1 MNKKNILINALV
13 IFLTSCLVHFLYTL
27 FPSFITSIFAPVNES
42 IFEHIKMLFT
52 ASITSS
58 VITDIILKRKISL
71 FFIFN
76 KALLSIIILLLLYLP
91 CYYFFGEHLLL
102 TFIILFLTL
111 IISEI
116 ISLNIIQNNFP
127 YKNLVGLILIIFS
140 YFVLAYLTY
149 HPLKTFLFYDPVT
162 KGFGIKKDK

>member
-1 MNKKNILINALV
+1 MRKKTILINALV
-13 IFLTSCLVHFLYTL
+13 IFLVSCFVHFLYDIY
-27 FPSFITSIFAPVNES
+27 PSFITSIIAPVNES

-52 ASITSS
+52 ASIASS
-58 VITDIILKRKISL
+58 IITDIILKRKISS

-111 IISEI
+111 IFSEI
-116 ISLNIIQNNFP
+116 ISLNIIKTNFP
-127 YKNLVGLILIIFS
+127 FKNLIGIILISSAYIVF
-140 YFVLAYLTY
+140 AYLTY
-149 HPLKTFLFYDPVT
+149 HPLPTFLFYDPVT